1 MLGEGNN
8 VSADLTTQLT
18 TIRGE
23 VDAEFNKQNG
33 FYIDED
39 GFSGKDFF
47 GDDFEQRIES
57 AVESTIKNS
66 LGTLMIAVGQ
76 EMLFSVGDMDA
87 FETKMDDFGELI
99 GNEMETRSE
108 GIEKRGE
115 ALCQSIIVIDE
126 MEEQL
131 KDSIDE
137 ISNYNFITASS
148 KSSHNKI

>member
-1 MLGEGNN
+1 M
-8 VSADLTTQLT
+8 AKLTL
-18 TIRGE
+18 
-23 VDAEFNKQNG
+23 NL
-33 FYIDED
+33 IDEE

-76 EMLFSVGDMDA
+76 EILFSGGDMEA
-87 FETKMDDFGELI
+87 FETKMDNFGELI

-108 GIEKRGE
+108 SIEKRGE

-131 KDSIDE
+131 RNSINE
-137 ISNYNFITASS
+137 IADYDFITASI
-148 KSSHNKI
+148 KTSHNEI